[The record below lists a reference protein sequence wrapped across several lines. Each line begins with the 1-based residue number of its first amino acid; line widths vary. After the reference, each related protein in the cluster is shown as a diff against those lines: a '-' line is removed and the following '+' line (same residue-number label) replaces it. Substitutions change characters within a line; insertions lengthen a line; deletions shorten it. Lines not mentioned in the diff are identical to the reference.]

1 MIRKPDSL
9 SGIDEAYQ
17 TVLARLRSI
26 LVQWRL
32 LTFSQNFLCW
42 LSVIII
48 SFSIALLIDQVA
60 PLPRLVRMGLVVI
73 VVGIC
78 IGFGYLHLVRSL
90 FLKLGY
96 RRVSAYI
103 EASHPEIK
111 NCISS
116 AVQLRSEI
124 ERNRFGYSIVFIE
137 KLIWQ
142 AYYSLGKID
151 LRRVFQSEFSLH
163 KRNGVLSLFA
173 VLLFII
179 TTWIFPNSIKDF
191 ALVFE
196 EIPKNPIN
204 AIVAKI
210 LDVEPR
216 DILVE
221 SGTDV
226 GFSAKV
232 TGTLGAPV
240 NVFYRSKNGSWHDLN
255 MFRSINEVAYHCEIK
270 NVTQSL
276 EYYIASEGI
285 RSDMFQVEV
294 MREPTLNRF
303 QLKLNFPIYTQLSPE
318 LLEENFGDVNTLIG
332 TRVAFEGSGSKPIA
346 HAKLIFGESAPVL
359 LKVTDKTSITGD
371 FIVQKSEEYYLELI
385 GSDGVV
391 NSDPIRYTINAI
403 EDQAPRIEVLVPGKD
418 VVLDDSMM
426 VGLKTS
432 AVDDYGVKLV
442 QIVYR
447 VEGQD
452 RGEPVIPIKD
462 LVSSLPS
469 VTTEFFWDVDLLNIF
484 PGDMVS
490 YHAEAIDVI
499 GRVGKSASFT
509 IRFPSLA
516 EIFGELESE
525 QEASVRGLEAI
536 FDQQFE
542 AESAVEKLI
551 DKIKKHQELT
561 VKDEKLIKQLIE
573 NQKQIERGVKDRI
586 EEVKEFANQIE
597 DQQLLNQETVEKY
610 QELQRLMDQA
620 LSDEHKEVLEK
631 LSEVLREQQLL
642 NQERRLEEASVSQEQ
657 FMQQLDRL
665 TSLYKQLILQQKLE
679 AAVKQA
685 DDLVQQQKRVNEQID
700 RITKRQVSKESKNLA
715 AREEKIESGLSEL
728 QTKLDQVGREMSAQ
742 PNLKRIGDEVQR
754 LSQFSK
760 DQGIAEKII
769 QTSSQLRQSQLSEAQ
784 QSSREAIR
792 GLSELHQG
800 LDNAMEF
807 MQGANADQALA
818 KIRTAVRT
826 GLYLSRTHEEASD
839 ATNNILRSGRGD
851 YIDGEVL
858 QLQNL
863 AASEIH
869 VAQGIDLLASQLW
882 ELTRQQM
889 GIDPQIVWQLNGAS
903 DQLTRS
909 AKALED
915 RKPSLAT
922 PIQKQGL
929 SSLNQVVFDLLET
942 MNQMNQQMSMSS
954 SGLDQMLEQLQQLS
968 ENQRNLNEFA
978 QQLHQQMRRQGQ
990 TPNMQQ
996 VLERLAQEQQMIREA
1011 TERLAKL
1018 MGNLSEV
1025 LGDLRPVSEEMKRV
1039 ESELKNGNLDQKVID
1054 KQEEILTRLLDSSK
1068 SLRKKEVGRKR
1079 KGETAKSN
1087 RVSRSASDLDSKLLQ
1102 VIQQM
1107 QSGMRSGQFTEIP
1120 PQYRDQIQKYFR
1132 ALSQQVKR

>member
-1 MIRKPDSL
+1 
-9 SGIDEAYQ
+9 
-17 TVLARLRSI
+17 
-26 LVQWRL
+26 
-32 LTFSQNFLCW
+32 
-42 LSVIII
+42 
-48 SFSIALLIDQVA
+48 
-60 PLPRLVRMGLVVI
+60 
-73 VVGIC
+73 
-78 IGFGYLHLVRSL
+78 
-90 FLKLGY
+90 
-96 RRVSAYI
+96 
-103 EASHPEIK
+103 
-111 NCISS
+111 
-116 AVQLRSEI
+116 
-124 ERNRFGYSIVFIE
+124 
-137 KLIWQ
+137 
-142 AYYSLGKID
+142 
-151 LRRVFQSEFSLH
+151 
-163 KRNGVLSLFA
+163 
-173 VLLFII
+173 
-179 TTWIFPNSIKDF
+179 
-191 ALVFE
+191 
-196 EIPKNPIN
+196 
-204 AIVAKI
+204 
-210 LDVEPR
+210 
-216 DILVE
+216 
-221 SGTDV
+221 
-226 GFSAKV
+226 
-232 TGTLGAPV
+232 
-240 NVFYRSKNGSWHDLN
+240 
-255 MFRSINEVAYHCEIK
+255 
-270 NVTQSL
+270 
-276 EYYIASEGI
+276 
-285 RSDMFQVEV
+285 
-294 MREPTLNRF
+294 
-303 QLKLNFPIYTQLSPE
+303 
-318 LLEENFGDVNTLIG
+318 
-332 TRVAFEGSGSKPIA
+332 
-346 HAKLIFGESAPVL
+346 
-359 LKVTDKTSITGD
+359 
-371 FIVQKSEEYYLELI
+371 
-385 GSDGVV
+385 
-391 NSDPIRYTINAI
+391 
-403 EDQAPRIEVLVPGKD
+403 
-418 VVLDDSMM
+418 
-426 VGLKTS
+426 
-432 AVDDYGVKLV
+432 
-442 QIVYR
+442 
-447 VEGQD
+447 
-452 RGEPVIPIKD
+452 
-462 LVSSLPS
+462 
-469 VTTEFFWDVDLLNIF
+469 
-484 PGDMVS
+484 
-490 YHAEAIDVI
+490 
-499 GRVGKSASFT
+499 
-509 IRFPSLA
+509 
-516 EIFGELESE
+516 
-525 QEASVRGLEAI
+525 
-536 FDQQFE
+536 
-542 AESAVEKLI
+542 
-551 DKIKKHQELT
+551 
-561 VKDEKLIKQLIE
+561 
-573 NQKQIERGVKDRI
+573 
-586 EEVKEFANQIE
+586 
-597 DQQLLNQETVEKY
+597 
-610 QELQRLMDQA
+610 MDQA

-818 KIRTAVRT
+818 EIRTAVRT

-858 QLQNL
+858 LLQNL

-889 GIDPQIVWQLNGAS
+889 GIDPQIVRQLNGAS